1 MCDNLRLVEMGVVST
16 EHPLVKFVTA
26 EQHHNI
32 PRACISDIGILGVY
46 FLKKYQEHDLVLYT
60 TYSTYSVAKRLM
72 LFDWRLA
79 A

>member
-1 MCDNLRLVEMGVVST
+1 MCDNLRLVEMGVVT
-16 EHPLVKFVTA
+16 TGHPLVKFVTA

-32 PRACISDIGILGVY
+32 LRACISDIGILGVY

-60 TYSTYSVAKRLM
+60 IFSSNSVTKRLM
-72 LFDWRLA
+72 LFDWRPA